1 MDGAVG
7 HVWVVFVV
15 VLSCAGYFLFHVNE
29 VQQCAH
35 YQRNGSILGIAGKL
49 LLRRDTF
56 PFMVSSSNTTITK
69 TTQDLYHS
77 YVGSSRIP
85 S

>member
-15 VLSCAGYFLFHVNE
+15 VLSCAGYFLFHVNK

-35 YQRNGSILGIAGKL
+35 YQHNGSILGIAGKL
-49 LLRRDTF
+49 LLRRDNLSHLIK
-56 PFMVSSSNTTITK
+56 VN
-69 TTQDLYHS
+69 
-77 YVGSSRIP
+77 V
-85 S
+85 